1 MPDDMNVWKYT
12 YIQFFKIRRKIIGYD
27 GADEYG
33 AMSFVTLLDCLF
45 YWGVVTFMD
54 GFTGYHLLPDHKLLY
69 ALLFICGALIIDR
82 FHNRTLCKGDAFLR
96 IRKEVEA
103 EARKTLWGI
112 LSLLY
117 ILSAVAFFLLSVYL
131 WGKKMLPVLVD
142 IRDLLSF
149 CMADIPADVDGL
161 LMITFNAG

>member
-1 MPDDMNVWKYT
+1 MNVWKYI
-12 YIQFFKIRRKIIGYD
+12 YIKFFKFRRWLLGETLGED
-27 GADEYG
+27 FA
-33 AMSFVTLLDCLF
+33 AMLFVVLLDCLF
-45 YWGVVTFMD
+45 YLGIVVLAD
-54 GFTGYHLLPDHKLLY
+54 AFTGYHLLPEHKLLEII
-69 ALLFICGALIIDR
+69 LFLGGAFIIGGIR
-82 FHNRTLCKGDAFLR
+82 NRSMCKGGAFDR

-103 EARKTLWGI
+103 EPRKMLWGI

-149 CMADIPADVDGL
+149 CMADIPADADGL
-161 LMITFNAG
+161 FIITFNAK

>member
-1 MPDDMNVWKYT
+1 MNVWKYT
-12 YIQFFKIRRKIIGYD
+12 YIQFFKIRRRVIGKC
-27 GADEYG
+27 GADDFA
-33 AMSFVTLLDCLF
+33 AMLFVVLLDCLF
-45 YWGVVTFMD
+45 YWGIINLVD
-54 GFTGYHLLPDHKLLY
+54 AFTGYHLVPQYEFLY
-69 ALLFICGALIIDR
+69 AFFFLAGAFIFGCIR
-82 FHNRTLCKGDAFLR
+82 NRSLCKGDAFLR

-117 ILSAVAFFLLSVYL
+117 ILSAVAFFLLSMYL

-142 IRDLLSF
+142 IGDLLSF

>member
-1 MPDDMNVWKYT
+1 MNVWKYT
-12 YIQFFKIRRKIIGYD
+12 YIQFFKIRRRVIGEC
-27 GADEYG
+27 GADDFA
-33 AMSFVTLLDCLF
+33 AMLFVVLLDCLF
-45 YWGVVTFMD
+45 YLGIVVLAD
-54 GFTGYHLLPDHKLLY
+54 AFTGYHLVPQYEFLY
-69 ALLFICGALIIDR
+69 AILFLAGAFIFGCIR
-82 FHNRTLCKGDAFLR
+82 NRSLCKGGAFER
-96 IRKEVEA
+96 IRKKVEA
-103 EARKTLWGI
+103 EPRKMLWGI

-117 ILSAVAFFLLSVYL
+117 ILSAFAFFALSVYL